1 MDINLTRKKFILC
14 GKCGRGDEA
23 EMQIV
28 GKRHK
33 RQIRIR
39 KIKMT
44 KRQRGKY
51 IKRGRNN
58 NPGTVG

>member
-14 GKCGRGDEA
+14 GKCGSGDEA

-39 KIKMT
+39 KIKNDKT
-44 KRQRGKY
+44 SKG
-51 IKRGRNN
+51 
-58 NPGTVG
+58 